1 MFFFCVFFVLPCC
14 LFCCYCFFFSSR
26 RRHTSCALVT
36 GVQTCALPIFV
47 SDSSV
52 PKRASKVPSRV
63 GDRRMSYSVRTTA
76 GRESIAM
83 SLLTVPPATTKLKD
97 RKSVVSGKRVPVRVD
112 LDGRRIIKKK
122 TYQLQ

>member
-1 MFFFCVFFVLPCC
+1 MNAIRPFDVA
-14 LFCCYCFFFSSR
+14 SDSR
-26 RRHTSCALVT
+26 TLSPKPAILMRPLTVP
-36 GVQTCALPIFV
+36 VV